1 MAQAASPFESV
12 SNYFDQVALQ
22 LSLHLPRLMVA
33 AILLVAGWFLA
44 WALRAIMRRLVPR
57 LFRLIPGDALRRGMK
72 ASGLERGVTESVGG
86 IVYWLIILL
95 AIAGATDVLGV
106 PVVNTLAGGMAKYL
120 PAVLAAVLIVIVG
133 IVLGNI
139 ARTAVAT
146 ASTTAGLPYGDL
158 PGRIA
163 QVVILL
169 ITAVVAIDQVG
180 INSTFIVVLIA
191 IFLST
196 TLGGLAVAFG
206 LGARGTV
213 SNLLASHYLLQ
224 NYRVGQRIR
233 IGAVEGRIIEIS
245 NVSVLLDSP
254 EGRVLIPASDFQLR
268 PSVLLRDD
276 G

>member
-1 MAQAASPFESV
+1 MAQAAGPFESV
-12 SNYFDQVALQ
+12 TNYFDQVALQ
-22 LSLHLPRLMVA
+22 LSEHLPKLLVA
-33 AILLVAGWFLA
+33 VILLVAGWFLA
-44 WALRAIMRRLVPR
+44 WALRAITQRLVPR
-57 LFRLIPGDALRRGMK
+57 LFRLIPGDSIRRGMK
-72 ASGLERGVTESVGG
+72 ASGLERGVTEALGG

-95 AIAGATDVLGV
+95 AIAGATDVLGA
-106 PVVNTLAGGMAKYL
+106 PVVNTLAGGLAKYL
-120 PAVLAAVLIVIVG
+120 PTILAAVLIVIVG

-139 ARTAVAT
+139 ARTFVAT

-213 SNLLASHYLLQ
+213 GNLLASHYLLH

-245 NVSVLLDSP
+245 NVSLLLDCP
-254 EGRVLIPASDFQLR
+254 EGRVLIPASEFQNR